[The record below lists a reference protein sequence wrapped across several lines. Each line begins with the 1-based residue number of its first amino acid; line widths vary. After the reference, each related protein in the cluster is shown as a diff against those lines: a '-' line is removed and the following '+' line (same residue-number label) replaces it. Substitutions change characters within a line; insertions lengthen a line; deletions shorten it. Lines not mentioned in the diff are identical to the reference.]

1 MFSNKKMN
9 KHDASK
15 IPTYIIG
22 GSKQT
27 VVYRM
32 AQAK

>member
-1 MFSNKKMN
+1 MPQ
-9 KHDASK
+9 K

-32 AQAK
+32 AQAKQAFWPITNF

>member
-9 KHDASK
+9 KYDASE